1 MDNSI
6 HAAFWMKRLCKLVK
20 HFFFFT
26 FVKFLSEFL
35 SLQWRLE
42 VLGDLTRYA
51 LSCPLPPP
59 PRLRPQA
66 KLSFVHPVHFTLS
79 YKVSFIPA
87 LFGGGRRGLSE
98 ASELLQKWI
107 LCYIA
112 IFDMLELE
120 LGRFLIIVPRILAS
134 IVRYI
139 TVEPGNPNSEGKR
152 KTVRFSRG
160 FELSG

>member
-1 MDNSI
+1 METRSLR
-6 HAAFWMKRLCKLVK
+6 RLNTIRPKL
-20 HFFFFT
+20 
-26 FVKFLSEFL
+26 
-35 SLQWRLE
+35 
-42 VLGDLTRYA
+42 
-51 LSCPLPPP
+51 PPPPPPP

-66 KLSFVHPVHFTLS
+66 KLSFVHPVQFTLS

-120 LGRFLIIVPRILAS
+120 GRFLIIVPRILAS

-139 TVEPGNPNSEGKR
+139 TVEPCNPNSEGKR